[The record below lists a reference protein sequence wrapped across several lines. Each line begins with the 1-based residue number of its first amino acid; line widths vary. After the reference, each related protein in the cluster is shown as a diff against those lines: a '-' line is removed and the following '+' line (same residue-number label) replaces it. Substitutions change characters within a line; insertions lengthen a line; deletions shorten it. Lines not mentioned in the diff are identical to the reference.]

1 MKNGFLSSTTVLLG
15 CAALSGLPARAD
27 LLVEQWQTPT
37 GVFGG
42 IAGVDTAIAGGPAD
56 ISELW
61 SIIDF
66 TDDPAGFA
74 GDIPGSVAWPAA
86 TAAGVSGTSAA
97 VNDFFGARISGLINI
112 TDADTYTFKTY
123 ADDGVRLRID
133 GVTVISDDTYHP
145 EQTRFGAIA
154 LAPGSHSIE
163 LLFFEGGGEASLEFQ
178 VQQGTGPFGHV
189 GGIGGPRTEPTVPD
203 GGSTLALLGVTF
215 ATLIAARRKG
225 SAASK

>member
-1 MKNGFLSSTTVLLG
+1 MKNGFLSLTTILIG
-15 CAALSGLPARAD
+15 CAALSGLQARAD

-42 IAGVDTAIAGGPAD
+42 IAGVETAIAGGPAD

-86 TAAGVSGTSAA
+86 TAAGVSGTGNP

-112 TDADTYTFKTY
+112 TAADTYTFKTY
-123 ADDGVRLRID
+123 ADDGVRLRV
-133 GVTVISDDTYHP
+133 GGTTVITDNTYHP
-145 EQTRFGAIA
+145 EQTRFGSIA
-154 LAPGSHSIE
+154 LTPGSYAIE

-189 GGIGGPRTEPTVPD
+189 GGVGGPTTVPTVPD
-203 GGSTLALLGVTF
+203 GGSTLALLGVG
-215 ATLIAARRKG
+215 AALLGVARRKT
-225 SAASK
+225 SAGK